1 MSNVD
6 SLQTTAV
13 ITSNM
18 AGNKVHD
25 MAFEDIP
32 PSLKDSS
39 SKTVIKQNMVNVT
52 TEENTISVYYQEP
65 EVSATCKT
73 SILLL
78 HGRRFMSQ
86 TWCDLGTLQ
95 LAGAMGIRA
104 VAVDLP
110 GFGET
115 SGKVTDTAGFLSELI
130 NQLGL
135 DRPVLVSPSMS
146 GMYALPFLLEDPTQ
160 AEDKLRGYIPIAPI
174 DTEKY
179 SRDQYA
185 SCSVPTLIVYGSE
198 DHITGQVSLQNFQQM
213 PNSTAHCFQGAGH
226 CCYLDQP
233 DLWHK
238 VLYNYFNF
246 IEHK

>member
-1 MSNVD
+1 MS
-6 SLQTTAV
+6 
-13 ITSNM
+13 
-18 AGNKVHD
+18 
-25 MAFEDIP
+25 P
-32 PSLKDSS
+32 
-39 SKTVIKQNMVNVT
+39 
-52 TEENTISVYYQEP
+52 
-65 EVSATCKT
+65 TCKT
-73 SILLL
+73 SLLLL
-78 HGRRFMSQ
+78 HGLRFKSQ
-86 TWCDLGTLQ
+86 TWCDLGTLH

-115 SGKVTDTAGFLSELI
+115 SGKVTDTAAFLSELI

-146 GMYALPFLLEDPTQ
+146 GMYALPFLLEDPAQ

-179 SRDQYA
+179 SKAQYEG
-185 SCSVPTLIVYGSE
+185 CSVPTLIVYGSE
-198 DHITGQVSLQNFQQM
+198 DHLTGQVSLANFQQM

-226 CCYLDQP
+226 CCYLDLP
-233 DLWHK
+233 ELWHN
-238 VLYNYFNF
+238 VLYNYLNF